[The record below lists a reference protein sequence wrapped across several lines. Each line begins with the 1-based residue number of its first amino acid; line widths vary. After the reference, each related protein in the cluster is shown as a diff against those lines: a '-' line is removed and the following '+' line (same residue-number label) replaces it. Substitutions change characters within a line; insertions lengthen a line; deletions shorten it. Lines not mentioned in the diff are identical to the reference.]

1 MTFPRRVNGP
11 MFKDSAKAP
20 KVARRVR
27 KTLARRL
34 IENEEERHKREVR
47 LRDRYCRFPL
57 CECRKFGLALHV
69 SHSRHK
75 GAGGNPK
82 GDRSLPELMV
92 LIDAAR
98 HRENRMSIDRGN
110 VKWEPLTKAGSNGP
124 IYWLVNVPAMKD
136 PHAPAKWVEVAREIA
151 PHVYQPFT
159 PKQRAIL
166 EELAGMEI

>member
-98 HRENRMSIDRGN
+98 HRENRMSI
-110 VKWEPLTKAGSNGP
+110 
-124 IYWLVNVPAMKD
+124 
-136 PHAPAKWVEVAREIA
+136 APAKWVEVAREIA